1 MTKVAVYT
9 NKDGGLNVL
18 IPADPAMIESIAE
31 RDIPSGTEYHI
42 IDRSELPQDRTF
54 RNAWKH
60 EEGVVSHC
68 MDKCREIHKAH
79 LREKRAPLLAALDL
93 EYMRADEEGDAMK
106 KNRIAADKQSLR
118 DITKHPDIAS
128 AKTPEELKLAGKL

>member
-1 MTKVAVYT
+1 MTKVAIYT
-9 NKDGGLNVL
+9 DKNGGLTVL

-42 IDRSELPQDRTF
+42 IDRADLPQDRHF

-68 MDKCREIHKAH
+68 MDKCRELHKAN

-93 EYMRADEEGDAMK
+93 EYMRADEEGDALK
-106 KNRIAADKQSLR
+106 KNRIAADKQALR
-118 DITKHPDIAS
+118 DITKHPDIAK
-128 AKTPEELKLAGKL
+128 AQTVEELKLAGGL